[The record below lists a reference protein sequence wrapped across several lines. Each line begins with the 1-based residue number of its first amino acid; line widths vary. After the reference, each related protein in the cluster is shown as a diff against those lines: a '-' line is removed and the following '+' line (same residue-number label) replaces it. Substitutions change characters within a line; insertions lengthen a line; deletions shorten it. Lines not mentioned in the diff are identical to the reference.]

1 MLDAAV
7 CQADGPV
14 DRDDGVAGQLLHL
27 FRGERHAGFEAKALD
42 DFSAA
47 VEQCFVALNRVAFAR
62 QFAAASLQRILAA

>member
-1 MLDAAV
+1 MGAAV

-27 FRGERHAGFEAKALD
+27 FRSERHAGGESQTLD

-62 QFAAASLQRILAA
+62 